1 MSALNTFIQQ
11 TDWGKLD
18 VLVIDMPPG
27 TGGSLPLQP
36 SLKLLPPACTA
47 CVTLV

>member
-1 MSALNTFIQQ
+1 MVNNAFDKMLFG

-27 TGGSLPLQP
+27 APCHLDLPVRLGGGDG
-36 SLKLLPPACTA
+36 
-47 CVTLV
+47 VNRGRVG